1 VEGIFDGVRVLD
13 FTQVLAGPT
22 ATLLLVELGA
32 EVIKVEARGGELGR
46 VLPRVEKGRS
56 GYFVQQNRGK
66 RSVCVDLKNDRGRE
80 LILDLVPECDVMI
93 QNFAHGVMER
103 LGFGYEALRERNPR
117 IVTCNMSA
125 FGDEGPLASRPGY
138 DGIAGSWAGVFHM
151 LGYPDQAPILP
162 GVSPGDVLTGVHAF
176 GGVAAALYH
185 RERTGR
191 GQEVKISLLDA
202 YTTVHEV
209 NWQEWS
215 LSGGESQ
222 PGRAGNTHPIVGA
235 VGVFAVGDDGYLALA
250 AVNDTQWSNLAK
262 VMGRPELATG
272 GPWVTGEDRMND
284 REAVNAFVE
293 QWLAGQSSR
302 DDAIAAIEA
311 VRVPAAPVLTVAEA
325 AEHPSL
331 HAAGALR
338 WVDDDVLGRVLVPG
352 MPLKFGDSPHQPQLR
367 TRQLGEDNRWVVCE
381 MLGRSI
387 EDYEALVDAGVLH
400 HDPAT

>member
-1 VEGIFDGVRVLD
+1 MRVLD

-22 ATLLLVELGA
+22 ATRLLVELGA

-117 IVTCNMSA
+117 IVACNMSA

-176 GGVAAALYH
+176 GGVAAALSAVSQGAGS
-185 RERTGR
+185 TVQGAGSSDGGR
-191 GQEVKISLLDA
+191 C
-202 YTTVHEV
+202 
-209 NWQEWS
+209 
-215 LSGGESQ
+215 
-222 PGRAGNTHPIVGA
+222 
-235 VGVFAVGDDGYLALA
+235 
-250 AVNDTQWSNLAK
+250 
-262 VMGRPELATG
+262 G
-272 GPWVTGEDRMND
+272 GPPRSHRLSPGLAED
-284 REAVNAFVE
+284 
-293 QWLAGQSSR
+293 GG
-302 DDAIAAIEA
+302 
-311 VRVPAAPVLTVAEA
+311 APR
-325 AEHPSL
+325 
-331 HAAGALR
+331 G
-338 WVDDDVLGRVLVPG
+338 
-352 MPLKFGDSPHQPQLR
+352 
-367 TRQLGEDNRWVVCE
+367 TRL
-381 MLGRSI
+381 
-387 EDYEALVDAGVLH
+387 
-400 HDPAT
+400 